1 MDWGAVAG
9 SVVTGL
15 FNQRSANKKMGFEE
29 RMSSTAYQ
37 RGVADMKKAGINP
50 MLAAKTGGAST
61 PSGAQ
66 AAMPD
71 LGQTVTSAKQATTQ
85 RKLVNAQIGLIQSQ
99 ADQASSQAALNRT
112 SASRI
117 VSEQQAGIPGAQ
129 AESLLSSAE
138 QNRQNVQRTIVD
150 MERIIAQTEGIK
162 LDTTLKGLT
171 IPEAQALANV
181 YRTMDGDAG
190 RMIAFLKELKK
201 GGAGVDSLI
210 NALGLGAILKKIQ
223 FTKPKKV
230 MRKK

>member
-190 RMIAFLKELKK
+190 RMIAFLKEAKK

>member
-85 RKLVNAQIGLIQSQ
+85 RKLVNAQIGLIQAQ
-99 ADQASSQAALNRT
+99 ADQASSQAGLNRT